1 MTRSLLDAS
10 AVPPPLPA
18 QDALPPPLNDV
29 AAATPVVSG
38 APLVNIAAPDALAG
52 ALPGWDLLPKTGFVR
67 RKRASHG

>member
-18 QDALPPPLNDV
+18 QDALPPPLNNAAV
-29 AAATPVVSG
+29 AAPPITV
-38 APLVNIAAPDALAG
+38 AAPDALAG

>member
-18 QDALPPPLNDV
+18 QDALPPPLNNPAV
-29 AAATPVVSG
+29 ATPAV
-38 APLVNIAAPDALAG
+38 PPVNVAAPDALAG
-52 ALPGWDLLPKTGFVR
+52 ALPGWDLLPMTGFVR